1 MPTTIPTTT
10 SSTRPGSPSTGDAY
24 FETDTQN
31 YIIYDGANWRGY
43 ESDGAV
49 VSPLTNSFSGS
60 FDGSGDWID
69 CNPLTAYQGATQ
81 LSMSFWWKPNS
92 PGVGAIIGSRNS
104 TSDQWGFLTSAGT
117 NYIVIETGNSGEIAT
132 YTVPNDTNFHHYLLS
147 YNAGSI
153 TLYIDGVNE
162 TSLSGTADSVLHSQ
176 SADFEIGRFSSSFY
190 ANGLFDEVALWDTNL
205 DASNVKQIYNLGSI
219 IDLSTDAGDYNQ
231 SSNLTHWW
239 RIGDHT
245 SDTSS
250 GGGAVAAGNVI
261 GNVENAANPGT
272 NDGTGTAA
280 TYSSTTP

>member
-10 SSTRPGSPSTGDAY
+10 SLTRPGSPSAGDAY
-24 FETDTQN
+24 FETDTKN
-31 YIIYDGANWRGY
+31 YIIYDGANWRAY
-43 ESDGAV
+43 IDDGAI
-49 VSPLTNSFSGS
+49 VSSLTNSFSGS

-92 PGVGAIIGSRNS
+92 PGVGPVIGSRNS
-104 TSDQWGFLTSAGT
+104 SSDQWGFLTSAGT
-117 NYIVIETGNSGEIAT
+117 NYVIIETGNSSEIAT

-153 TLYIDGVNE
+153 TLYIDGDLE
-162 TSLSGTADSVLHSQ
+162 SSLSGTADPVLHSQ

-205 DASNVKQIYNLGSI
+205 DTSNVNQIYNLGSI

-239 RIGDHT
+239 RIGDHA